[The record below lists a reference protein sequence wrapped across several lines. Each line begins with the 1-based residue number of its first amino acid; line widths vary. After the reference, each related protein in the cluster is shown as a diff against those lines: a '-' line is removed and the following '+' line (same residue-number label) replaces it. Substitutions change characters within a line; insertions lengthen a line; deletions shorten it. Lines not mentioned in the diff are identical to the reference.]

1 MEEGSTDAS
10 QAGPDPA
17 DAAAA
22 IILGEREGGRGRASE
37 GEPER
42 EYVEGPLLEQR
53 PRDPAAGEPLDNR
66 GEASLVFDLLLL
78 LLLFPVLLTLPAVAV
93 AAPVAGVVK
102 IDAEGEDGDV
112 DVDVDMTTLGTGAVE
127 KEGKP
132 VAESEAKSTVGPR
145 LRGSRGE
152 SGPRGAAGEEEEEEE
167 EEETGTGGDC

>member
-10 QAGPDPA
+10 QAGPDPV

-22 IILGEREGGRGRASE
+22 IMLGDREGGSGRASE
-37 GEPER
+37 GEPAR

-53 PRDPAAGEPLDNR
+53 PREPAAGEPLDNR

-78 LLLFPVLLTLPAVAV
+78 LFPVLLTLPAVAA
-93 AAPVAGVVK
+93 AAPVTGVVK
-102 IDAEGEDGDV
+102 IDADGEEGDV
-112 DVDVDMTTLGTGAVE
+112 DVDVTTLGTGAVE

-152 SGPRGAAGEEEEEEE
+152 SGPGGAAGEEEEEEE